1 MKCFACGRPAK
12 FNVLL
17 VVDDAS
23 TPPRIYLPNQN
34 VRNETL
40 PMPQHRPVH
49 FCHECMHQIE
59 DNLRVTILNLQSEAQ
74 LLSPKP

>member
-12 FNVLL
+12 FNILL

-34 VRNETL
+34 VRIEAPLQQN
-40 PMPQHRPVH
+40 PVP
-49 FCHECMHQIE
+49 FCPECLHQIE

-74 LLSPKP
+74 LLSPNP